1 MPTYLKDSEL
11 QVIQC
16 EPFLSIVQVQMN
28 FERSEGWMQMEMD
41 EADQKPQKHIQK
53 QVVTNFTNAVATR
66 LQGPSTFTS
75 GEPVVQ

>member
-1 MPTYLKDSEL
+1 
-11 QVIQC
+11 
-16 EPFLSIVQVQMN
+16 
-28 FERSEGWMQMEMD
+28 MQMEMD

-75 GEPVVQ
+75 GCGLCCSEVFAVGGRATGRKV

>member
-1 MPTYLKDSEL
+1 
-11 QVIQC
+11 
-16 EPFLSIVQVQMN
+16 
-28 FERSEGWMQMEMD
+28 MEMD

-53 QVVTNFTNAVATR
+53 QVVTNFTNGVATR